1 MRKVVGKAAVN
12 KVVTIM
18 SFRNII
24 TTKATK
30 IVATL
35 PVKVVV
41 TLLMEKAVILTV
53 GDLQVLFNL

>member
-18 SFRNII
+18 SYRNII
-24 TTKATK
+24 TTKAIK
-30 IVATL
+30 IVAAL

-41 TLLMEKAVILTV
+41 TLLMEKAVTLPV